1 MAPSARAQIV
11 ALQTLFAAWH
21 SRELTAQDTDL
32 RAARLAWASECLARE
47 VSSFSDLSSDEAR
60 RLIDVLKR
68 SLGQALTREA
78 QPWRR
83 VPARDR
89 AKQAGTAGRNGVN
102 SSLIELA
109 SPDDLA
115 RIEQARERLG
125 WTAEQL
131 NAWLRSNASPLKRSG
146 ERTIRT
152 VAEANRVWWALKA
165 MMVRAGVWKRKKA
178 V

>member
-1 MAPSARAQIV
+1 MAPSTRAQVV

-21 SRELTAQDTDL
+21 SRELTAQATDI
-32 RAARLAWASECLARE
+32 RSARLAWASESLGHD
-47 VSSFSDLSSDEAR
+47 VPSFRDLTSDEAR
-60 RLIDVLKR
+60 RLIDILKR
-68 SLGQALTREA
+68 SIGQSLTREA

-83 VPARDR
+83 VRARDR
-89 AKQAGTAGRNGVN
+89 AKQAGTAGRNGAN

-115 RIEQARERLG
+115 RIEQARQRLG
-125 WTAEQL
+125 WSSEQL
-131 NAWLRSNASPLKRSG
+131 KAWLGSTASPLKRSG
-146 ERTIRT
+146 ECTIRT